1 MQMSSHSM
9 FTKLDMVDNQ
19 PLFPNY
25 KEGHNTDVISDVTVD
40 QFRLGISIFRTC
52 KYNNLLCLH
61 QIFTKLDMIDNQV
74 VLTNLME

>member
-40 QFRLGISIFRTC
+40 QFRLEFSIFRAC
-52 KYNNLLCLH
+52 EYHNFISLH
-61 QIFTKLDMIDNQV
+61 PRFTKLDMVDN
-74 VLTNLME
+74 LPLSTNFIE